1 MKVNLVP
8 RSFHERGESGND
20 VVIKTSVQDMI
31 GSLGAA
37 QRNGAKKSVSIFMFV
52 NELNGWKIEP
62 ERYESVFDLR
72 CDKRVRVE

>member
-1 MKVNLVP
+1 
-8 RSFHERGESGND
+8 
-20 VVIKTSVQDMI
+20 MI

>member
-8 RSFHERGESGND
+8 QSFQERGESGND

-37 QRNGAKKSVSIFMFV
+37 QRNGAKKCFYFYVC
-52 NELNGWKIEP
+52 
-62 ERYESVFDLR
+62 ERTERLEDR
-72 CDKRVRVE
+72 A

>member
-8 RSFHERGESGND
+8 RSFQERGESGND

-37 QRNGAKKSVSIFMFV
+37 QRNGAKKKCFYFYVC
-52 NELNGWKIEP
+52 
-62 ERYESVFDLR
+62 ERTERLEDR
-72 CDKRVRVE
+72 A